1 MDSLSKKMNAINIT
15 LADSDIYAD
24 SNKQKLQ
31 QILLDKSD
39 FEKNHENLENAWLE
53 LTEELERCE

>member
-1 MDSLSKKMNAINIT
+1 MDSLSKKMNEINTT

-24 SNKQKLQ
+24 NNKQKLQ
-31 QILLDKSD
+31 QLLLDKSD